1 MQPVSNSWISLDG
14 YSKKYNIS
22 ITTLKQQIKN
32 HNIKYK
38 LESGQYFIVDQG
50 PIKAKV
56 NKDFNASISL
66 DNIESLVREIK
77 SIYMNAIEDRDKI
90 IHCLQKENTNLKS
103 LVNIL
108 EES

>member
-14 YSKKYNIS
+14 YSRKYNINV
-22 ITTLKQQIKN
+22 TALKQQIRN

-38 LESGQYFIVDQG
+38 LESGQYFIIDQG
-50 PIKAKV
+50 PMHTKV

-66 DNIESLVREIK
+66 DNIESLVHEIK
-77 SIYMNAIEDRDKI
+77 SIYTSAIEDRDKI

-108 EES
+108 EGL